1 VTRPAALAVGLV
13 LLATLALRLPF
24 LDVPMERDEG
34 EYAYAGQLIRQGVP
48 PYALAYNMKLPGM
61 YAAAALAMSAF
72 GETTS
77 GLRLGL
83 LVAALATSL
92 LVAWLGGRL
101 LGPTGAAVAGVTHA
115 VLSAHH
121 VVLGHAAHATQFLTL
136 PAVGGLLLLLA
147 ALSRP
152 DRSRLFLCGVLLG
165 AAFVVKQQGVV
176 FAGFAVSALVAAEL
190 ATAGPRA
197 RTAGRLA
204 GRLAWLGAGLALP
217 LLVTGAVLHQAGVFG
232 RFWFWTVTYAG
243 AYVTQLSAAQALA
256 NLAGW
261 LRDTWWPIWP
271 LWLFAGAGL
280 VALARRGRAD
290 PAAPFVLGLLA
301 WSLVG
306 FGIGFFFRPHYFVPV
321 LPVFALLVAAGVP
334 ALPGGLG
341 ALGVRPGLARGLAG
355 GLCAAALA
363 YGVAQQFAYVPVR
376 APVAASRALYLLD
389 PFPEMAE
396 VAHYLREHS
405 RPDERIAVLG
415 SEPEIYFLAGR
426 RSATG
431 YLYAYPLVELHPHAA
446 EMQQD
451 MIAEIESAR
460 PAFVVFV
467 AVPTSW
473 NLRPGSRTAILD
485 WAKAYLPRHFRR
497 VGVVDM
503 VTWGPAEYRW
513 GPAAETGEPRSPY
526 NVLVF
531 ERRDRA
537 PGGPGG

>member
-1 VTRPAALAVGLV
+1 MTRPAALAVGLV

-61 YAAAALAMSAF
+61 YAAAALAMTAF

-83 LVAALATSL
+83 LVSALATSL

-101 LGPTGAAVAGVTHA
+101 LGPAGAVVAGVTHA

-147 ALSRP
+147 ALARP
-152 DRSRLFLCGVLLG
+152 DPGRLLLCGVLLG

-197 RTAGRLA
+197 GMARRLA
-204 GRLAWLGAGLALP
+204 GRLAWLGAGLLLP
-217 LLVTGAVLHQAGVFG
+217 LVATGVLLHQAGVFA

-243 AYVTQLSAAQALA
+243 SYVTQLSGGQALA

-261 LRDTWWPIWP
+261 LRDTWWPTWP
-271 LWLFAGAGL
+271 LWLYAGAGL

-301 WSLVG
+301 WSLAG

-334 ALPGGLG
+334 ALSGSLG

-355 GLCAAALA
+355 GLFAAALA

-396 VAHYLREHS
+396 VARYLRDHS

-415 SEPEIYFLAGR
+415 SEPEVYFLAGR

-446 EMQQD
+446 EMQRE
-451 MIAEIESAR
+451 MIAEIEAAR

-473 NLRPGSRTAILD
+473 NLRPGSRTAILE
-485 WAKAYLPRHFRR
+485 WSKTYLPRHFRR

-503 VTWGPAEYRW
+503 VTWGRTEYRW
-513 GPAAETGEPRSPY
+513 GAAAETGEPRAPY